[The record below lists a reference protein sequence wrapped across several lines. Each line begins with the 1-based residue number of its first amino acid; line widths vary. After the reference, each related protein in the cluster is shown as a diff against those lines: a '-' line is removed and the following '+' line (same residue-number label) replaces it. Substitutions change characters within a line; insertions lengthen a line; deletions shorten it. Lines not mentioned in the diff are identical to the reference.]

1 MSSIWNH
8 HKHTSVH
15 LLAKICIYESTI
27 RYVHDLLD
35 KSITTGCIQLNDA
48 AVYLG
53 LQVLHGLLKGLW
65 WGSLVVT
72 EDGHC
77 PIGPVVRQDL
87 AGEVVIGC
95 AQGTRITA
103 GKAPTL
109 EQKRSDT
116 PAYLV

>member
-1 MSSIWNH
+1 M
-8 HKHTSVH
+8 
-15 LLAKICIYESTI
+15 
-27 RYVHDLLD
+27 
-35 KSITTGCIQLNDA
+35 
-48 AVYLG
+48 
-53 LQVLHGLLKGLW
+53 
-65 WGSLVVT
+65 VT